1 MPVSDRGGP
10 PLVGRLQM
18 SRKIGA
24 MASRLFR
31 CGNLLP
37 CDAICVQRLPQ
48 SSVWWFYVACLL
60 IFVSLVVGSYPARAE
75 KVLLAPADVLDLPPE
90 VRQVDVAGH
99 IFILQD
105 PAGRMTIEDVMGK
118 YDKFRA
124 IPGTFNASF
133 TPESAWWLRTTLR
146 PAAGQ
151 GKEWILQIVAPY
163 VDVIDVYVPSHAGA
177 GSRLVH
183 SRTGALVPPRERER
197 MSHLYAVS
205 LDLVGGQDQ
214 DIYVRVAGSRSLSAS
229 LSLWKEDGF
238 SRLVISHALTVAFIV
253 GAAGITALGAIIFG
267 LWLRL
272 PAFVWYGAYLGF
284 AGLVVLGNS
293 GVATFLL
300 DRYEPST
307 VLRLQGVIGCMT
319 VMTGAFVVRAIFC
332 ENGKHKLPG
341 LVLAGI
347 GVFAGCGALVSLV
360 GYYGRIAPA
369 MHGGLLIICLLLP
382 WLAAQKLMR
391 REPAAGWYFIGFT
404 AYGLTGIWFC
414 LMVFGLLPMSAIGE
428 KGYQL
433 MSVLN
438 MGTVFV
444 GLATSVRAGARERR
458 QLQVQLLE
466 ASRQNTRELEEAV
479 AQRTSALESEV
490 EARRAA
496 EQALIVAMREQRH
509 FLGIVSHEF
518 RTPLGSIRV
527 AISTIER
534 RLLQADD
541 VARREATRI
550 VQMVGRLA
558 HLIDAFLADEVLD
571 RRDLQPR
578 LSSVDMFALA
588 HEICQDNTI
597 GYQGPVGA
605 ESSDG
610 NTVQADLALL
620 RIAIQNLVDNA
631 IRYGSEPVLLHLQQ
645 TPDMI
650 GITVSDS
657 GPGIPAHEHE
667 AIFERYYRAITPH
680 ARSGAG
686 IGLSL
691 VRKIAR
697 LHGGRVEVES
707 QPGEGSRFTIWLPC
721 RSAETPAFSVAAQ

>member
-1 MPVSDRGGP
+1 MMSGKKEGAVCKPLQGGGP
-10 PLVGRLQM
+10 Q
-18 SRKIGA
+18 
-24 MASRLFR
+24 
-31 CGNLLP
+31 P
-37 CDAICVQRLPQ
+37 CAAFHMQRL
-48 SSVWWFYVACLL
+48 SLWSLCGFLAVCVLVL
-60 IFVSLVVGSYPARAE
+60 VSLTVGVPFASADPALPASAE
-75 KVLLAPADVLDLPPE
+75 VLDLPRE
-90 VRQVDVAGH
+90 AGQVEVAGH
-99 IFILQD
+99 IFVLQD
-105 PAGRMTIEDVMGK
+105 PAGRMTIEDVMAARSR
-118 YDKFRA
+118 FRPL
-124 IPGTFNASF
+124 PGTFNASF
-133 TPESAWWLRTTLR
+133 TPEGAWWLRTTLR
-146 PAAGQ
+146 SAPGQ
-151 GKEWILQIVAPY
+151 EKEWILQIIAPY
-163 VDVIDVYVPSHAGA
+163 VDLIDVYVPARAGGA
-177 GSRLVH
+177 APLVH
-183 SRTGALVPPRERER
+183 SRTGALVPPHDREQA
-197 MSHLYAVS
+197 SHLYAVG
-205 LDLVGGQDQ
+205 LDLAGGQAQ
-214 DIYVRVAGSRSLSAS
+214 DVYVRVAGNRSLSAS
-229 LSLWKEDGF
+229 LAVWKSDGF
-238 SRLVISHALTVAFIV
+238 SRLVVSHALTVAFIV

-293 GVATFLL
+293 GVAGFLL
-300 DRYEPST
+300 DRFEPST

-332 ENGKHKLPG
+332 ENGRHQLPA
-341 LVLAGI
+341 LMLAGI
-347 GVFAGCGALVSLV
+347 GVFAGCGALVALL
-360 GYYGRIAPA
+360 GFYGRIAPT
-369 MHGGLLIICLLLP
+369 MHVALLIICLLLP
-382 WLAAQKLMR
+382 WLAAQKLRR

-414 LMVFGLLPMSAIGE
+414 LMVFGLVPMSAIGE

-433 MSVLN
+433 MSILN

-466 ASRQNTRELEEAV
+466 ASRENERELEQAV
-479 AQRTSALESEV
+479 AQRTSALENEV

-527 AISTIER
+527 AISSIER

-541 VARREATRI
+541 VARREAARI

-578 LSSVDMFALA
+578 LSPVDMAALV
-588 HEICQDNTI
+588 HEICQDNAI
-597 GYQGPVGA
+597 ACAAPAGA
-605 ESSDG
+605 APSG
-610 NTVQADLALL
+610 GIMVQADLALL

-631 IRYGSEPVLLHLQQ
+631 IRYGRAPVLLHLQQ
-645 TPDMI
+645 TPDAI
-650 GITVSDS
+650 GITVSDC

-667 AIFERYYRAITPH
+667 AIFERYYRAVTPQ

-691 VRKIAR
+691 VRKIAS
-697 LHGGRVEVES
+697 LHGGRVEVDS
-707 QPGEGSRFTIWLPC
+707 QPGEGSRFTIWLP
-721 RSAETPAFSVAAQ
+721 RHPVSTPALSMAAQ

>member
-1 MPVSDRGGP
+1 MGG
-10 PLVGRLQM
+10 R
-18 SRKIGA
+18 SEGA
-24 MASRLFR
+24 ASRPFR
-31 CGNLLP
+31 RGLPWPHCAALWLCAACFVFLTLLLSG
-37 CDAICVQRLPQ
+37 A
-48 SSVWWFYVACLL
+48 F
-60 IFVSLVVGSYPARAE
+60 PARAE
-75 KVLLAPADVLDLPPE
+75 GALPASADVLDLPRDAE
-90 VRQVDVAGH
+90 KVEAAGH
-99 IFILQD
+99 MSVFQD
-105 PAGRMTIEDVMGK
+105 TTGRMTIADVMAER
-118 YDKFRA
+118 DRFQA

-133 TPESAWWLRTTLR
+133 SPKGAWWLRTTLR
-146 PAAGQ
+146 PVTGQ
-151 GKEWILQIVAPY
+151 GKDWILQIVAPY
-163 VDVIDVYVPSHAGA
+163 VDAIDVYIPSQTGA
-177 GSRLVH
+177 GPDLFH

-197 MSHLYAVS
+197 ISHLYAVS
-205 LDLVGGQDQ
+205 LDLAGGQAQ
-214 DIYVRVAGSRSLSAS
+214 DVYVRVAGSRSLSAS
-229 LSLWKEDGF
+229 LSLWKEEGF
-238 SRLVISHALTVAFIV
+238 SRLVVSHALTVAFIV
-253 GAAGITALGAIIFG
+253 GAAGITALGAFIFG

-293 GVATFLL
+293 GVTGFLL
-300 DRYEPST
+300 DRLEPST
-307 VLRLQGVIGCMT
+307 VLRLQGTIGCMT

-332 ENGKHKLPG
+332 ENGRHRLPG
-341 LVLAGI
+341 LVLAAI
-347 GVFAGCGALVSLV
+347 GVFAGFGAVASAF
-360 GYYGRIAPA
+360 GYYGRLAPA
-369 MHGGLLIICLLLP
+369 MHVGLLIICLLLP
-382 WLAAQKLMR
+382 WLAARKLMR

-458 QLQVQLLE
+458 QLQAQLLE
-466 ASRQNTRELEEAV
+466 ASQQNARELEQAV
-479 AQRTSALESEV
+479 VQRTFALENEV

-518 RTPLGSIRV
+518 RTPLSSIRV
-527 AISTIER
+527 AISSIER
-534 RLLQADD
+534 RLLQADE
-541 VARREATRI
+541 VARREAGRI

-578 LSSVDMFALA
+578 LDAVDLSALV
-588 HEICQDNTI
+588 HEICQDNNLGEEEGAT
-597 GYQGPVGA
+597 GMEPAGPVM
-605 ESSDG
+605 
-610 NTVQADLALL
+610 VQADLPLL

-631 IRYGSEPVLLHLQQ
+631 IRHGGEPVMLHLQEGQ
-645 TPDMI
+645 EMI
-650 GITVSDS
+650 GVTVRDH

-667 AIFERYYRAITPH
+667 VIFERYYRAYTPY

-691 VRKIAR
+691 VRKIAL

-707 QPGEGSRFTIWLPC
+707 LPEEGSRFTLWLPYQVPGM
-721 RSAETPAFSVAAQ
+721 PASSVAVQ